1 MPRLYLWTDFVS
13 FLNPLWSEAAV
24 HSYVQSIE
32 QNTTPLEFVQIRL
45 TDVDQR
51 KIEARRKVS
60 RIIALQNKVLR
71 ARLP

>member
-1 MPRLYLWTDFVS
+1 MPRLYFWTDFVS
-13 FLNPLWSEAAV
+13 FLNTLWSEAAV